1 MAGEDSGYAVTFRL
15 AKRLAQKNK
24 TGRSIMNWTN
34 KKVLVT
40 GAGGFIASHLV
51 ERLVREGA
59 QVRAF
64 LRYNSRNDVGM
75 LRLIPADVFSQVE
88 IIHGDLRDSEAVR
101 GAVKGVDTVF
111 HLGALIAI
119 PYSYVHPREV
129 IDVNIMGTMNVLMA
143 ARDLGVRRVV
153 HTSTS
158 EVYGTARYVPID
170 EAHPLQGQSPYSA
183 SKIGAD
189 KIAESFYRS
198 FELPVVTLRPFN
210 TYGPRQS
217 MRAVIPTIITQ
228 TLTRDEIKLGSL
240 EPSRDFTFVTDTANG
255 FLRIAEAENVLGEEI
270 NLGNDNTI
278 RIGDLVEK
286 IFGIV
291 GKSPKVIT
299 DAQRIR
305 PGKSEVMKL
314 WASNEKAKKMIGW
327 EPRVKLDEGLR
338 ATVEWIA
345 AHLDLYKPDQ
355 YTV

>member
-1 MAGEDSGYAVTFRL
+1 
-15 AKRLAQKNK
+15 
-24 TGRSIMNWTN
+24 MNWNN

-51 ERLVREGA
+51 ERLVGEGA

-64 LRYNSRNDVGM
+64 VRYNSRNDVGM
-75 LRLIPADVFSQVE
+75 LRTVSPDVFSQLE
-88 IIHGDLRDSEAVR
+88 IMRGDLRDIEAVR
-101 GAVKGVDTVF
+101 NAVRDSDTVF

-119 PYSYVHPREV
+119 PYSYVNPREV

-143 ARDLGVRRVV
+143 ARDFGVRRVV

-158 EVYGTARYVPID
+158 EVYGTAQYVPID

-198 FELPVVTLRPFN
+198 FDVPVVTLRPFN

-217 MRAVIPTIITQ
+217 TRAVIPTIITQ
-228 TLTRDEIKLGSL
+228 ALTQDEVKLGSL

-255 FLRIAEAENVLGEEI
+255 FLRVAEADNVLGEEI

-278 RIGDLVEK
+278 RIGTASVSTDRNCNQS
-286 IFGIV
+286 I
-291 GKSPKVIT
+291 GKKFMPSSNAIT
-299 DAQRIR
+299 THCT
-305 PGKSEVMKL
+305 
-314 WASNEKAKKMIGW
+314 
-327 EPRVKLDEGLR
+327 LR
-338 ATVEWIA
+338 GM
-345 AHLDLYKPDQ
+345 
-355 YTV
+355 